1 MFAGGA
7 SLKPR
12 EAPAIHQNAFIRW
25 PAEMVKV
32 VEMVEKNSRAG
43 QEGTAGLIELRATS
57 TFVLI
62 SVTVSNSSTVAVSG
76 TFTCPPS
83 LSTRHWDCTTHSHSA
98 EMGKEGESSQFEVLP

>member
-7 SLKPR
+7 SRRSRVKPR

-62 SVTVSNSSTVAVSG
+62 SVTVSGSSSVWHIHLPTIVAHATLG
-76 TFTCPPS
+76 LYHPFTQRRDGKGGRE
-83 LSTRHWDCTTHSHSA
+83 LS
-98 EMGKEGESSQFEVLP
+98 V